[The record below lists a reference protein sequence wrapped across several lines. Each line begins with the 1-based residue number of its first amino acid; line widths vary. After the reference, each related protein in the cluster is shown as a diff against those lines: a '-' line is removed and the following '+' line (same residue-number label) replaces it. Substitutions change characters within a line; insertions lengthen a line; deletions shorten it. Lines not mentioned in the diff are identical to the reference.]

1 MGPAP
6 GAARSTGRRGEIFSR
21 YLERFLE
28 YVVLLLMAGLAILVV
43 VAVGFR
49 KAGAALVWYD
59 ELASIMLAWLTYY
72 GACLAAMK
80 HAHIGFPKFTAGASP
95 KLRASLVVVRE
106 VLVVGFFLSVA
117 WAGWQV
123 QQILWGTYLVSMPS
137 IPTAVAHSVIPL
149 GALLFVVSELSV
161 LAEKLGNDP

>member
-1 MGPAP
+1 MDPAP

-80 HAHIGFPKFTAGASP
+80 HAHIGFPKFVAGASP
-95 KLRASLVVVRE
+95 KLRASLVMVRE

-117 WAGWQV
+117 WN
-123 QQILWGTYLVSMPS
+123 
-137 IPTAVAHSVIPL
+137 
-149 GALLFVVSELSV
+149 ALIMLFIHNIIIHYFHALDNT
-161 LAEKLGNDP
+161 L